1 MVPQCRLYGSA
12 TIDTRHE
19 FHTSRI
25 ELELFLVFARP
36 SYSQNMKVSIRL
48 MAMPTAAG
56 STQGLKPAPLALLPP
71 IPLYRRLLRSH
82 RKYLPKEQRV
92 FGDEYVKR
100 EFRLH
105 QKVENPIHIVR
116 ILEFS

>member
-1 MVPQCRLYGSA
+1 
-12 TIDTRHE
+12 
-19 FHTSRI
+19 
-25 ELELFLVFARP
+25 
-36 SYSQNMKVSIRL
+36 MKVSKRL
-48 MAMPTAAG
+48 MAMPTAVG

-82 RKYLPKEQRV
+82 RKCLPKEQRV
-92 FGDEYVKR
+92 LGDEYVKH

-116 ILEFS
+116 IPYFSWLYINCV